1 MDYIQLYSRATASL
15 KNATGK
21 DDPTRPM
28 ASLLTKPHFL
38 HLALNTT
45 EC

>member
-1 MDYIQLYSRATASL
+1 MHTFYKVGVAASL

-21 DDPTRPM
+21 DDPTHPM
-28 ASLLTKPHFL
+28 ASLSTKPHFL